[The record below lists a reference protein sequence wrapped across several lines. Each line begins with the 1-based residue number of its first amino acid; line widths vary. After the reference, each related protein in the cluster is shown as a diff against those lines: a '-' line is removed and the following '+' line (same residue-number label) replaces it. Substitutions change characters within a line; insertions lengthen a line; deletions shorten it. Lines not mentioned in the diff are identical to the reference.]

1 MLKFFLSQPTGME
14 RDYMQAGTDLRRAS
28 LETERMKAAAAQQAY
43 DAPRTIAEAFRGMA
57 SPPEAARPSPDMVGP
72 MAQMAP
78 DQAVAR
84 FLPDAFHG
92 IAVLDKGDIG
102 RVVRAT
108 PANTPTTHHHAD
120 TPPSS
125 HADRNPRQP

>member
-1 MLKFFLSQPTGME
+1 
-14 RDYMQAGTDLRRAS
+14 
-28 LETERMKAAAAQQAY
+28 MKAAAAQQAY

-84 FLPDAFHG
+84 FLPDALQG
-92 IAVLDKGDIG
+92 IAALDTGDIG
-102 RVVRAT
+102 SVFRALV
-108 PANTPTTHHHAD
+108 ANTPGTSRSEERRVGKECVSTCRSRWS
-120 TPPSS
+120 P
-125 HADRNPRQP
+125 

>member
-1 MLKFFLSQPTGME
+1 
-14 RDYMQAGTDLRRAS
+14 
-28 LETERMKAAAAQQAY
+28 MKAAAAQQAY

-84 FLPDAFHG
+84 FLPDALQG
-92 IAVLDKGDIG
+92 IAALDTGDIG
-102 RVVRAT
+102 SVFRALVAHTPGTSNEAVPRAFAGAGGTQNGRASRRGRGCPYESTPVVAGLFKKKT
-108 PANTPTTHHHAD
+108 N
-120 TPPSS
+120 
-125 HADRNPRQP
+125 RN

>member
-57 SPPEAARPSPDMVGP
+57 SPPEAARPSPDMVEP

-84 FLPDAFHG
+84 FLPDA
-92 IAVLDKGDIG
+92 LQG
-102 RVVRAT
+102 RSGAHTSELKSLNRT
-108 PANTPTTHHHAD
+108 
-120 TPPSS
+120 SY
-125 HADRNPRQP
+125 

>member
-1 MLKFFLSQPTGME
+1 
-14 RDYMQAGTDLRRAS
+14 
-28 LETERMKAAAAQQAY
+28 MKAAAAQQAY

-84 FLPDAFHG
+84 FLPDALQG
-92 IAVLDKGDIG
+92 IAALGTGDNG
-102 RVVRAT
+102 SVFRAHVAHTPQSEESRVGDEGVGTCGTRGG
-108 PANTPTTHHHAD
+108 
-120 TPPSS
+120 
-125 HADRNPRQP
+125 

>member
-1 MLKFFLSQPTGME
+1 MRMPVQNSPLGGIAQRMNDTMLKFFLSQPTGME

-57 SPPEAARPSPDMVGP
+57 SPPEAARPSPGMVGP

-78 DQAVAR
+78 AQAVAR
-84 FLPDAFHG
+84 FLPDALPG
-92 IAVLDKGDIG
+92 KIG
-102 RVVRAT
+102 RASGRERVW
-108 PANTPTTHHHAD
+108 
-120 TPPSS
+120 
-125 HADRNPRQP
+125 Q